1 KEPIKIR
8 SKAMSTDNEL
18 IQGAVDMVYQK
29 TLTSYIDACTL
40 KYYGCIS
47 GRDWQTFVN
56 KFSKARSEDE

>member
-1 KEPIKIR
+1 
-8 SKAMSTDNEL
+8 MSTDNEL
-18 IQGAVDMVYQK
+18 IQGAMDMVYQK